1 MNLFRFDISFEH
13 AHKSDRLRIFKS
25 ADWYALTEGEL
36 SVILEHTDD
45 EIDDYIKG
53 IITAGI

>member
-1 MNLFRFDISFEH
+1 MNLFRFDVSFEH
-13 AHKSDRLRIFKS
+13 AYKRDRLRIFKS

-36 SVILEHTDD
+36 SGILEHTDD